1 MTFPF
6 IDQIREKARAK
17 KRRIALPEATEPRT
31 LEAAVIMVKENVADP
46 VLVGVPDQIAASAKA
61 ASVDLGSVEIR
72 STADSAVLDTY
83 AERYHELRKAKGVS
97 MDEARQV
104 VTDPMLF
111 AALMVDLGDA
121 AGFVAGAVHTTAD
134 TVRPALRVFG
144 TQPGVR
150 MFSSFF
156 LMILPDDRK
165 FVFADCAV
173 VPDPNAK
180 QLAEIAILTAAN
192 TRLFLEEEPRVAMLS
207 FSTKGSAS
215 HARIDK
221 VREALETVRTLT
233 PELAVDGELQV
244 DAAIVPEVGSR
255 KSPGSAVAG
264 KANTLIFPDLDSG
277 NIAYKLVERLAR
289 ASAVGPVLQGLAKPA
304 NDLSRGCSVEDIVNV
319 SAITSI
325 QAGQK

>member
-1 MTFPF
+1 M
-6 IDQIREKARAK
+6 
-17 KRRIALPEATEPRT
+17 PEATEPRT
-31 LEAAVIMVKENVADP
+31 LEAAVIMNKENVAEP

-61 ASVDLGSVEIR
+61 AGVDLGSIEIR
-72 STADSAVLDTY
+72 SSADATALDAF
-83 AERYHELRKAKGVS
+83 AEHYHQLRKAKGVS

-111 AALMVDLGDA
+111 AALMVDLDEA

-134 TVRPALRVFG
+134 TVRPALRIFG

-150 MFSSFF
+150 LFSSFF
-156 LMILPDDRK
+156 LMILPDGRK

-173 VPDPNAK
+173 VPDPNAQ

-215 HARIDK
+215 HARVQK
-221 VREALETVRTLT
+221 VTDALETVRARA

-244 DAAIVPEVGSR
+244 DAAIIPDVGSR

-277 NIAYKLVERLAR
+277 NIAYKLVERLAG
-289 ASAVGPVLQGLAKPA
+289 ASAVGPILQGLAKPA